1 MTETLALTDLQ
12 IEIMRV
18 LWERGEATVVDVHRE
33 VGQSR
38 NLAQPTI
45 ATLLSRLEK
54 KGAISHRT
62 EGRQFVYRPA
72 VAETAVRRSM
82 IAQLTDRLF
91 TGDVPALISHLLA
104 DRNVSAEDLAK
115 VKKLI
120 AAKEQDLKD
129 SGDASGTP

>member
-1 MTETLALTDLQ
+1 
-12 IEIMRV
+12 
-18 LWERGEATVVDVHRE
+18 